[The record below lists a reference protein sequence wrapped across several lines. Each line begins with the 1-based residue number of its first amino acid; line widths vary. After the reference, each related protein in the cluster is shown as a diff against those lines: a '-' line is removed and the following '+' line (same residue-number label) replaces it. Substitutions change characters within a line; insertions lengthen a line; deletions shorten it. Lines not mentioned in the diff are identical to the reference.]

1 MRLEFAGTV
10 TVAAPQQ
17 RVWDHLMD
25 AEFVATCAPGV
36 AGVETV
42 SDTEY
47 RAVAKVGVGSLSFKF
62 TMAVELTELDP
73 PTRSAMRVQGKAP
86 GSVLDATS
94 TVVLSA
100 AGAKATEL
108 AWTASADARGSIAGT
123 GARLLKGTAGKLIE
137 KFWATFAKRVEKAT
151 R

>member
-1 MRLEFAGTV
+1 
-10 TVAAPQQ
+10 
-17 RVWDHLMD
+17 MD

-36 AGVETV
+36 AGVEPI

-47 RAVAKVGVGSLSFKF
+47 RTAAKVGVGSLSFKF
-62 TMAVELTELDP
+62 GMTVKLIELEP
-73 PTRSAMRVQGKAP
+73 PTRATMRVQGKAP

-100 AGAKATEL
+100 TSAKATEL
-108 AWTASADARGSIAGT
+108 AWTASADARGSLAGT

-137 KFWATFAKRVEKAT
+137 QFWATFAKRVEKAS